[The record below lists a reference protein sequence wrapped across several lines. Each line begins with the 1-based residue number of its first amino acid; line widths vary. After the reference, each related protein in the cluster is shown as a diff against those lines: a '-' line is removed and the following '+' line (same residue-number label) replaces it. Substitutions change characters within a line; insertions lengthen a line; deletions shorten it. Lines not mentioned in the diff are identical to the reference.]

1 MKTPDFAAAYRIQG
15 PDRPGSEGPTIAE
28 YCSEPATS
36 PFPSPTQSMR
46 LPVEETPETTWDEP
60 SKWASV
66 DDFGAD
72 PTGQKDSAAAV
83 QKAMDSGAATIFLP
97 GSYILR
103 SPVTIGGK
111 VRRVVGLGGTINYG
125 EGLHPDL
132 RLVDGEAPVVFLE
145 HFAHIHGG
153 LEIATPRT
161 VVLRSVSDCV
171 VTIRRRRKAAHLFFE
186 DVVTHGLKLGKQ
198 HLWAR
203 QLNIENEGTHFA
215 NDGGNV
221 GCSATRPNVA
231 ARWSTHG
238 VGAERNFRR
247 FQLHHDGGQA
257 RPDVRERRC
266 LGLRLLRRGLLLGR
280 PVCRPSVRGGRG
292 KLAWSRRATA
302 SPYRMPGIRQNHEN
316 IFSRQ
321 HKN

>member
-1 MKTPDFAAAYRIQG
+1 
-15 PDRPGSEGPTIAE
+15 
-28 YCSEPATS
+28 
-36 PFPSPTQSMR
+36 MR

-125 EGLHPDL
+125 KGLHPDL

-171 VTIRRRRKAAHLFFE
+171 VTSTPAAE
-186 DVVTHGLKLGKQ
+186 GGAVVLRGRGHA
-198 HLWAR
+198 W
-203 QLNIENEGTHFA
+203 IET
-215 NDGGNV
+215 
-221 GCSATRPNVA
+221 
-231 ARWSTHG
+231 
-238 VGAERNFRR
+238 
-247 FQLHHDGGQA
+247 GQA
-257 RPDVRERRC
+257 AS
-266 LGLRLLRRGLLLGR
+266 LGA
-280 PVCRPSVRGGRG
+280 P
-292 KLAWSRRATA
+292 
-302 SPYRMPGIRQNHEN
+302 IEH
-316 IFSRQ
+316 
-321 HKN
+321 